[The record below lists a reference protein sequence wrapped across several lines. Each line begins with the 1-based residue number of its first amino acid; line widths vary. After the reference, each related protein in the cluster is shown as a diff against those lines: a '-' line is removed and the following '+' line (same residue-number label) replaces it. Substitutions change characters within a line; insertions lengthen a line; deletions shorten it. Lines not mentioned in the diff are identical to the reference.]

1 MNKRQEDILKY
12 IIEYTNKKNVSP
24 STREILKAVGVKST
38 STISKDINSLKNEGY
53 LASDENSYRSIRVVN
68 NPFEDQYKEEDIY
81 NENNLIMVPVLGH
94 VAAGQPIYAD
104 DHIEDY
110 MPLPAEMAKRGNLF
124 MLTVQGDSMINI
136 GIYDGDKVI
145 VREQNTA
152 NNGDVVVAMVEDSA
166 TVKTFSKKN
175 GHIELIPENDTMS
188 PMVFDEISIIGLV
201 VGLYREM
208 V

>member
-1 MNKRQEDILKY
+1 MNKRQEDILRY
-12 IIEYTNKKNVSP
+12 IIEYTNEKSVSP

-38 STISKDINSLKNEGY
+38 STISKDINYLKDEGY
-53 LASDENSYRSIRVVN
+53 LATDENSYRSIRVVN
-68 NPFEDQYKEEDIY
+68 NPFYDQYQEDEIY
-81 NENNLIMVPVLGH
+81 NENNLIMVPILGH

-124 MLTVQGDSMINI
+124 ILTVQGDSMINI

-145 VREQNTA
+145 VREQTTA
-152 NNGDVVVAMVEDSA
+152 KNGDIVVAMVEDSA
-166 TVKTFSKKN
+166 TVKTFYKKN
-175 GHIELIPENDTMS
+175 GHIELRPENDTMS
-188 PMVFDEISIIGLV
+188 PMVFEELSILGLV
-201 VGLYREM
+201 IGLYREM